1 MPPSTG
7 LRAHGALL
15 IIAGGAAAA
24 GNMSSD
30 DPGRP
35 IPSPAQ
41 LQLVGMGLSQFLD
54 YNLNAFSGADHVEH
68 NCAGELGK
76 SPPCLPAKLFNPTN
90 QSTDQWVAAAK
101 AFGAGEVCLTAVR
114 HVPTRACGE

>member
-1 MPPSTG
+1 MQLRTG
-7 LRAHGALL
+7 LRAHGVF
-15 IIAGGAAAA
+15 IVAGAVVG
-24 GNMSSD
+24 MD
-30 DPGRP
+30 RDPVRP
-35 IPSPAQ
+35 IPSAAQ
-41 LQLVGMGLSQFLD
+41 LQLVEMGLSQFLD

-114 HVPTRACGE
+114 HVLTRACAKPRC